1 MNTKKQSIKLTV
13 LSVLAA
19 VFMLFAVPISANAAG
34 VLYGTNVPTA
44 DATANNTVADV
55 IGNKT
60 DAAAADAV
68 STTESLMAYM
78 KQCVTADLADNILI
92 DSLIAAELADNILID
107 SLIAAELADN
117 ILIDSLIANELL
129 DNVII
134 DSILED
140 TGTSIPAT
148 ITTMQSNVTDILAD
162 TATTIPATLAAI
174 PQCVLKAD
182 GAVLAA
188 LDPIFTITGGPVRC
202 KIVGLVTTVIGGASN
217 GRLQHIVTETAATV
231 DLNFGAVAIAATAGT
246 FYYNVGATSVFTNS
260 AGLGFLL
267 ADPVTVEE
275 TEFLLAPGVVQFLC
289 DGAQDGVIAWYI
301 TYTPLSP
308 LSVVTAAP

>member
-1 MNTKKQSIKLTV
+1 MVFMTCGTILKMEVFIMNTKKQSIKLTV

-92 DSLIAAELADNILID
+92 DSLIA
-107 SLIAAELADN
+107 
-117 ILIDSLIANELL
+117 NELL

-140 TGTSIPAT
+140 TG
-148 ITTMQSNVTDILAD
+148 
-162 TATTIPATLAAI
+162 TTIPATLAAI

-231 DLNFGAVAIAATAGT
+231 DLNSGAVAITATAGT

>member
-1 MNTKKQSIKLTV
+1 MIESHMVFMTCGTILKMEVFIMNTKKQSIKLTV

-78 KQCVTADLADNILI
+78 KQCVTAD
-92 DSLIAAELADNILID
+92 
-107 SLIAAELADN
+107 LADN

-231 DLNFGAVAIAATAGT
+231 DLNSGAVAITATAGT

>member
-78 KQCVTADLADNILI
+78 KQCVTAD
-92 DSLIAAELADNILID
+92 LADNILID